1 MSRDLVAVAALAAAL
16 AALPAV
22 APSAYVLTL
31 VNIVGLYAIVTLG
44 LVLLG
49 ASGQVSLGQAAFYGI
64 GAYTSAL
71 LSRDLG
77 WSPWLT
83 MPCAVGLVAVAAY
96 AVGLPT
102 LRLADVFFVLATL
115 GVGIIV
121 NVLMVQL
128 DPLTGGASGLRDI
141 PGLAVGGRRLTTDQD
156 YFYVIW
162 TAVLAALV
170 LARNLTA
177 QRTGRALRAI
187 LGSEVGAAA
196 LGVDV
201 SRYKMR
207 AFVLS
212 AAYAGAA
219 GALYAHYI
227 RFISP
232 SPFALYASLFFL
244 IMAVVG
250 GLTNIWGGLF
260 GAAAVTVLDQVVRA
274 QVPRIFPHVGG
285 EYQTAIY
292 GVVLV
297 LIMIFFP
304 SGIVQGT
311 ADLRRLW
318 RARAGRG
325 TASGASEARG
335 EALPRG
341 AGPVSGGAGAE
352 PADGAR
358 A

>member
-1 MSRDLVAVAALAAAL
+1 MSRDLAGLAALVAALAIVPAA
-16 AALPAV
+16 
-22 APSAYVLTL
+22 APSTYVMALF
-31 VNIVGLYAIVTLG
+31 NIVGLYAIVTLG

-49 ASGQVSLGQAAFYGI
+49 TSGQVSLGQAAFYGL
-64 GAYTSAL
+64 GAYASAL
-71 LSRDLG
+71 LARDLG
-77 WSPWLT
+77 WSPWLA
-83 MPCAVGLVAVAAY
+83 MPCAVALVAVTAY
-96 AVGLPT
+96 AVGLPA

-141 PGLAVGGRRLTTDQD
+141 PGLAIGGRRLVTDRD
-156 YFYVIW
+156 YYYVIW
-162 TAVLAALV
+162 TAAVAALV
-170 LARNLTA
+170 LARNVTGH
-177 QRTGRALRAI
+177 RTGRALRAI

-196 LGVDV
+196 LGIDV

-207 AFVLS
+207 VFVLS

-260 GAAAVTVLDQVVRA
+260 GAAAVTALDQIVRA
-274 QVPRIFPHVGG
+274 EMPRIFPRVGG

-292 GVVLV
+292 GIVLV

-304 SGIVQGT
+304 SGIVRGGL
-311 ADLRRLW
+311 DLRRLL
-318 RARAGRG
+318 RGGGRG
-325 TASGASEARG
+325 RLGSTPGA
-335 EALPRG
+335 
-341 AGPVSGGAGAE
+341 AGAE

>member
-1 MSRDLVAVAALAAAL
+1 MSRDLAGL
-16 AALPAV
+16 AALGVALAIVPAV
-22 APSAYVLTL
+22 APSTYVMALF
-31 VNIVGLYAIVTLG
+31 NIIGLYAIVTVG

-49 ASGQVSLGQAAFYGI
+49 TSGQVSLGQAAFYGI
-64 GAYTSAL
+64 GAYASAL

-77 WSPWLT
+77 WSPWFA
-83 MPCAVGLVAVAAY
+83 MPCAVGLVAVTAY
-96 AVGLPT
+96 AVGLPA

-141 PGLAVGGRRLTTDQD
+141 PGLAVGGRRLTTDRE
-156 YFYVIW
+156 YYYVIW
-162 TAVLAALV
+162 TAAVAALV
-170 LARNLTA
+170 LARNVTGH
-177 QRTGRALRAI
+177 RTGRALRAI

-196 LGVDV
+196 LGIDV

-207 AFVLS
+207 VFVLS

-260 GAAAVTVLDQVVRA
+260 GAAAVTLLDQIVRA
-274 QVPRIFPHVGG
+274 EMPRIFPRVGG

-292 GVVLV
+292 GIVLV

-304 SGIVQGT
+304 AGIVRGGL
-311 ADLRRLW
+311 DLRRLL
-318 RARAGRG
+318 RSGRRPG
-325 TASGASEARG
+325 TTPGA
-335 EALPRG
+335 
-341 AGPVSGGAGAE
+341 AGAE

>member
-1 MSRDLVAVAALAAAL
+1 MNRDLAGIAALAAAL
-16 AALPAV
+16 AIVPLAGPSSYVMALF
-22 APSAYVLTL
+22 
-31 VNIVGLYAIVTLG
+31 NIIGLYTIVTLG

-71 LSRDLG
+71 LARDLG
-77 WSPWLT
+77 WSPWVA
-83 MPCAVGLVAVAAY
+83 MPCAVALVAAAAY
-96 AVGLPT
+96 AVGLPA

-128 DPLTGGASGLRDI
+128 DWLTGGASGLRDI
-141 PGLAVGGRRLTTDQD
+141 PALSIGGRRLATDRD
-156 YFYVIW
+156 YYYVIW
-162 TAVLAALV
+162 AAVLASLV
-170 LARNLTA
+170 LARNLA
-177 QRTGRALRAI
+177 AHRTGRALRAI

-196 LGVDV
+196 LGIDV
-201 SRYKMR
+201 TRYKMR
-207 AFVLS
+207 VFVLS

-227 RFISP
+227 HFISP

-244 IMAVVG
+244 VMAVVG
-250 GLTNIWGGLF
+250 GLTSIWGGLF

-274 QVPRIFPHVGG
+274 QLPRIFPRVGG

-304 SGIVQGT
+304 SGIVRG
-311 ADLRRLW
+311 ALDLRRLL
-318 RARAGRG
+318 RGGRP
-325 TASGASEARG
+325 SGAPPGRPEA
-335 EALPRG
+335 ESA
-341 AGPVSGGAGAE
+341 GGA
-352 PADGAR
+352 R
-358 A
+358 T

>member
-1 MSRDLVAVAALAAAL
+1 MSRDLAGLALLAAAL
-16 AALPAV
+16 AVVPAI
-22 APSAYVLTL
+22 APSAYVMALFNLIGIYT
-31 VNIVGLYAIVTLG
+31 IVTLG

-49 ASGQVSLGQAAFYGI
+49 TSGEVSLGQAAFYGL
-64 GAYTSAL
+64 GAYASAL
-71 LSRDLG
+71 LARDLG
-77 WSPWLT
+77 WSPWLS
-83 MPCAVGLVAVAAY
+83 MPSAVALVAVVAY
-96 AVGLPT
+96 GVGLPA

-141 PGLAVGGRRLTTDQD
+141 PGLVIAGRRLTTDRD
-156 YFYVIW
+156 YYYIVW
-162 TAVLAALV
+162 GAVLAALL
-170 LARNLTA
+170 LARNLSGH
-177 QRTGRALRAI
+177 RTGRALRAI

-196 LGVDV
+196 LGIDV
-201 SRYKMR
+201 ARYKMR
-207 AFVLS
+207 VFILS

-260 GAAAVTVLDQVVRA
+260 GAAAVTLLDQVVRA
-274 QVPRIFPHVGG
+274 EMPRIFPRVGG

-292 GVVLV
+292 GIVLV

-304 SGIVQGT
+304 SGIVRGGL
-311 ADLRRLW
+311 DLRRLFAGVP
-318 RARAGRG
+318 RAAG
-325 TASGASEARG
+325 
-335 EALPRG
+335 
-341 AGPVSGGAGAE
+341 SGG
-352 PADGAR
+352 PADAESAGGAR

>member
-1 MSRDLVAVAALAAAL
+1 VSRDLAGLAALAAAL
-16 AALPAV
+16 AIVPAL
-22 APSAYVLTL
+22 APSTYVLALFNT
-31 VNIVGLYAIVTLG
+31 VGLYAIVTLG

-49 ASGQVSLGQAAFYGI
+49 TSGQVSLGQAAFYGL
-64 GAYTSAL
+64 GAYASAL
-71 LSRDLG
+71 LARNLG
-77 WSPWLT
+77 WSPWLA
-83 MPCAVGLVAVAAY
+83 MPCAVALVAATAY
-96 AVGLPT
+96 VVGLPA

-115 GVGIIV
+115 GVGVIV
-121 NVLMVQL
+121 NVLMIQL
-128 DPLTGGASGLRDI
+128 VSLTGGASGLRDI
-141 PGLAVGGRRLTTDQD
+141 PGLAVGGRRLVTDRD
-156 YFYVIW
+156 YYYVIW
-162 TAVLAALV
+162 TAAVAALV
-170 LARNLTA
+170 VARNVA
-177 QRTGRALRAI
+177 AHRTGRALRAI

-196 LGVDV
+196 LGIDV

-207 AFVLS
+207 VFVLS

-227 RFISP
+227 HFISP

-260 GAAAVTVLDQVVRA
+260 GAAAVTLLDQAVRA
-274 QVPRIFPHVGG
+274 EMPRIFPRVGG

-292 GVVLV
+292 GIVLV

-304 SGIVQGT
+304 AGIVRGGL
-311 ADLRRLW
+311 DLRRLLHDK
-318 RARAGRG
+318 GRP
-325 TASGASEARG
+325 TAVPGQAE
-335 EALPRG
+335 
-341 AGPVSGGAGAE
+341 AE

>member
-1 MSRDLVAVAALAAAL
+1 VSKDLWGLAALAAAL
-16 AALPAV
+16 ALVPAA
-22 APSAYVLTL
+22 APSAYVMTL
-31 VNIVGLYAIVTLG
+31 FNVVGIYAIVTLG

-49 ASGQVSLGQAAFYGI
+49 TSGQISLGQAAFYGL
-64 GAYTSAL
+64 GAYGSAL

-77 WSPWLT
+77 WSPWIA
-83 MPCAVGLVAVAAY
+83 MPAAVAAVAAAAY
-96 AVGLPT
+96 VVGLPT

-115 GVGIIV
+115 GIGIIV

-128 DPLTGGASGLRDI
+128 DAVTGGASGLRDI
-141 PGLAVGGRRLTTDQD
+141 PGLVIAGRRLTTDRQ

-162 TAVLAALV
+162 AAVIAALV

-177 QRTGRALRAI
+177 HRTGRALRAI
-187 LGSEVGAAA
+187 LGSEVGAQA
-196 LGVDV
+196 LGIDAA
-201 SRYKMR
+201 RYKMQV
-207 AFVLS
+207 FVLS
-212 AAYAGAA
+212 AAYAAAA

-260 GAAAVTVLDQVVRA
+260 GAAAVTVLDQGVRA
-274 QVPRIFPHVGG
+274 EMPRLLPRLGG

-292 GVVLV
+292 GVLLV

-304 SGIVQGT
+304 AGIV
-311 ADLRRLW
+311 
-318 RARAGRG
+318 
-325 TASGASEARG
+325 
-335 EALPRG
+335 
-341 AGPVSGGAGAE
+341 
-352 PADGAR
+352 GAR
-358 A
+358 ARLGGRAVGSDA

>member
-1 MSRDLVAVAALAAAL
+1 MSRDLAGVAALAAAL
-16 AALPAV
+16 AIVPAV
-22 APSAYVLTL
+22 APSAYMMTL
-31 VNIVGLYAIVTLG
+31 LNIIGLYAIVTIG

-49 ASGQVSLGQAAFYGI
+49 TSGQVSLGQAAFYGI

-71 LSRDLG
+71 LARNLG
-77 WSPWLT
+77 WSPWVA
-83 MPCAVGLVAVAAY
+83 MPCAVAVVVAAAY
-96 AVGLPT
+96 AVGLPA

-115 GVGIIV
+115 AVGIIV

-141 PGLAVGGRRLTTDQD
+141 PPLAIGGRPLTTDRQ

-162 TAVLAALV
+162 TAAVAGIV

-177 QRTGRALRAI
+177 HRTGRALRAI

-196 LGVDV
+196 LGIDV
-201 SRYKMR
+201 PRYRMR
-207 AFVLS
+207 VFMAS

-250 GLTNIWGGLF
+250 GLTSIWGGLL

-274 QVPRIFPHVGG
+274 QMPRLFPRLGG

-292 GVVLV
+292 GIVLV
-297 LIMIFFP
+297 LVMLFFP
-304 SGIVQGT
+304 LGIVRGSI
-311 ADLRRLW
+311 DLRRLL
-318 RARAGRG
+318 RPSAPR
-325 TASGASEARG
+325 TASG
-335 EALPRG
+335 G
-341 AGPVSGGAGAE
+341 AAPAGGTG
-352 PADGAR
+352 G
-358 A
+358 